1 MSSRRSTRARAVE
14 DIDRNEPK
22 LCELVMTHIET
33 TERLT
38 LVAPTVAYA
47 LLLLLLL
54 LLLLWTSL
62 ENICGDY
69 SL

>member
-1 MSSRRSTRARAVE
+1 MSHRRSTRAVE

-54 LLLLWTSL
+54 WTSL